1 MRRGKRYRK
10 AVELIDREKVYSFEE
25 AVDILKSIPKAKFDE
40 TVEISCKLNAEPKKS
55 DQMIRSSVVLPHGT
69 GKKVKVLVFCE
80 PEKEQV
86 AKDAG
91 ADFVGGQDL
100 VDKIMKEGWLEF
112 DSCISTPQMMRLVSR
127 LGKILGPRGLMPS
140 PKTGTVTED
149 ISSAIKE
156 AKAGKIEFRMDKFG
170 CLAVGVGKI
179 SFSKEALVEN
189 IRVFLEALNNAKP
202 AAVRGELIKSMFIST
217 TMSPSLRLKVS
228 L

>member
-1 MRRGKRYRK
+1 MRRSKRYRK
-10 AVELIDREKVYSFEE
+10 AVELVDREKVYSFEE

-40 TVEISCKLNAEPKKS
+40 TVEISCKLNADPKKS

-80 PEKEQV
+80 PEKEQI
-86 AKDAG
+86 AKDTG

-112 DSCISTPQMMRLVSR
+112 DSCVSTPQMMRLVSR

-170 CLAVGVGKI
+170 CLAVGIGKV

-189 IRVFLEALNNAKP
+189 IRVLLEALNSAKP
-202 AAVRGELIKSMFIST
+202 AAVKGELIKSMFIST
-217 TMSPSLRLKVS
+217 TMGPSLRLKVS

>member
-1 MRRGKRYRK
+1 MKRSKRYRK
-10 AVELIDREKVYSFEE
+10 AVELVDREKVYSFEE
-25 AVDILKSIPKAKFDE
+25 AVDILKNIPKAKFDE
-40 TVEISCKLNAEPKKS
+40 TVEISCKLNADPKKS

-100 VDKIMKEGWLEF
+100 VDKVMKEGWLEF
-112 DSCISTPQMMRLVSR
+112 DSCVSTPQMMRLVSR

-149 ISSAIKE
+149 ISSAVKE

-170 CLAVGVGKI
+170 CLAVGVGKV

-189 IRVFLEALNNAKP
+189 IKVFLEALNNAKP
-202 AAVRGELIKSMFIST
+202 AAVKGELIKSMFIST